1 MRELRL
7 LLVDD
12 ERIALDNLADVLDG
26 QGFSVQTAS
35 GGEAAQ
41 VVLQRQP
48 VDLVITDLRMPGVD
62 GLAVLASALKQDP
75 ETLVILLT
83 GHATVETA
91 VTALRAGAYHYLTKP
106 YGLEEI
112 RAVVAGA
119 RERLLARRVRAGEAV
134 QVHSGPI
141 VTCSEGMQRLLA
153 TAAVVAPSDSNV
165 VILGESGT
173 GKELLAREVHRLSGR
188 SGQAFLAVNCGALTE
203 ELLDSALFGHEAG
216 AFTGAARAR
225 RGYFE
230 MASGGTLF
238 LDEFAEM
245 SPAMQVKL
253 LRVIENHEVL
263 PVGAERPRP
272 VDVRL
277 VVATNRKLNREV
289 EEGRMRRDLY
299 YRVSVVTL
307 ELPPLRQRREDI
319 PLLAQHLL
327 HRHRESTGREVQ
339 GFSGEALE
347 LLMAYDFPGNVREL
361 SNLIERAVLL
371 ARGPIIEVSD
381 LPDNLRSLRVIA
393 PGADNG
399 TVSLEEQEMSAI
411 RRALAETNGHRGKA
425 AALLG
430 IDRVSLWRKMKR
442 YGIEA

>member
-1 MRELRL
+1 MADLRL

-12 ERIALDNLADVLDG
+12 EQIALDNLADALDG
-26 QGFSVQTAS
+26 QGFLIETAP

-41 VVLQRQP
+41 VAIRRSQF
-48 VDLVITDLRMPGVD
+48 DLVITDLRMPGVD
-62 GLAVLASALKQDP
+62 GLAVLASALEHNPD
-75 ETLVILLT
+75 TLVILLT
-83 GHATVETA
+83 GHATVDTA

-106 YGLEEI
+106 YRLEEL
-112 RAVVAGA
+112 RAAVAGA
-119 RERLLARRVRAGEAV
+119 RERLLARRSTRTEPPAV
-134 QVHSGPI
+134 SSGPI
-141 VTCSEGMQRLLA
+141 VTCSEIMQRVLA
-153 TAAVVAPSDSNV
+153 TAASIAPSESNV

-173 GKELLAREVHRLSGR
+173 GKELLAREIHRLSHR
-188 SGQAFLAVNCGALTE
+188 HDQPFLAVNCGALSE

-216 AFTGAARAR
+216 AFTGAVKAR

-230 MASGGTLF
+230 TASGGTLF

-253 LRVIENHEVL
+253 LRVIENREVL

-277 VVATNRKLNREV
+277 VVATNRSLEREV
-289 EEGRMRRDLY
+289 AEGRMRRDLY

-307 ELPPLRQRREDI
+307 ELPPLRRRKEDV

-327 HRHRESTGREVQ
+327 RRHCESSGRNVQ
-339 GFSGEALE
+339 GFSDAALE

-361 SNLIERAVLL
+361 SNIIERAVLL
-371 ARGPIIEVSD
+371 TEGTLIEVGN
-381 LPDNLRSLRVIA
+381 LPDNLRRLRVTMPA
-393 PGADNG
+393 SAAMA
-399 TVSLEEQEMSAI
+399 SLEDQEISAI
-411 RRALAETNGHRGKA
+411 KRALAETGGHRGRA
-425 AALLG
+425 AELLG

>member
-1 MRELRL
+1 MHELRL

-12 ERIALDNLADVLDG
+12 ERIALDNLADALDG
-26 QGFSVQTAS
+26 QGFVLEKAS

-41 VVLQRQP
+41 VALGRTRF
-48 VDLVITDLRMPGVD
+48 DLVITDLRMPGVD
-62 GLAVLASALKQDP
+62 GLAVLETALRIDP
-75 ETLVILLT
+75 DTLVILLT
-83 GHATVETA
+83 GHATVDTA

-106 YGLEEI
+106 YRLEEL

-119 RERLLARRVRAGEAV
+119 RERLLTRRAVRSELPSV
-134 QVHSGPI
+134 TSGPI
-141 VTCSEGMQRLLA
+141 VTCSETMRAVLA
-153 TAAVVAPSDSNV
+153 TAASIAPSESNV

-173 GKELLAREVHRLSGR
+173 GKELLAREIHRLSHR
-188 SGQAFLAVNCGALTE
+188 HHRPFLAVNCGALTE

-216 AFTGAARAR
+216 AFTGAVKAR

-230 MASGGTLF
+230 VAAGGTLF

-253 LRVIENHEVL
+253 LRVIENREVL

-277 VVATNRKLNREV
+277 VVATNRSLEREV
-289 EEGRMRRDLY
+289 AEARMRRDLY

-307 ELPPLRQRREDI
+307 ELPPLRRRKEDI

-327 HRHRESTGREVQ
+327 RRHCEATGRNLQ
-339 GFSGEALE
+339 GFSDAALE
-347 LLMAYDFPGNVREL
+347 LLMAYDYPGNVREL
-361 SNLIERAVLL
+361 SNILERAVLL
-371 ARGPIIEVSD
+371 SRGELIDVAD
-381 LPDNLRSLRVIA
+381 LPDQLRTLRVSMTVS
-393 PGADNG
+393 GAMA
-399 TVSLEEQEMSAI
+399 SLEEQEMSAI
-411 RRALAETNGHRGKA
+411 RRALAETGGHRGRA
-425 AALLG
+425 AELLG